1 MGSVESLTNLGIGGY
16 YDVQKVTHT
25 FGYGIF
31 DTKFDA
37 KWTAEIRTPKKLEKS
52 GKPSEKNVSKCKTM
66 QQTGDTKASTSK
78 KGAFNET
85 MQLAARVKALVVSG
99 FDEMLAD
106 SDGFLD
112 RAAGFFSRPSD
123 EPS

>member
-1 MGSVESLTNLGIGGY
+1 MRIT
-16 YDVQKVTHT
+16 T
-25 FGYGIF
+25 FIAF
-31 DTKFDA
+31 VMSTCSSQQ
-37 KWTAEIRTPKKLEKS
+37 IS
-52 GKPSEKNVSKCKTM
+52 CKTM

-106 SDGFLD
+106 SDGFID